1 MKEDRNKI
9 TALHNN
15 IIRCIKQSICQQEQW
30 LALLPDSQKGL
41 RSNPPSGQGLSV
53 DLSLSLTIY
62 IYIYFVSTVVLQVYS
77 FTKHQL
83 ILRWLNISRA
93 GYLIS
98 AGSNTGFSSLPATV
112 SLRKILNPEFP
123 VYWHMNVRKKVF
135 VWMSVWM
142 RHVVW
147 SALSA

>member
-62 IYIYFVSTVVLQVYS
+62 IYIFCFHCCL
-77 FTKHQL
+77 
-83 ILRWLNISRA
+83 A
-93 GYLIS
+93 GIFFYKTPTDIKM
-98 AGSNTGFSSLPATV
+98 AQ
-112 SLRKILNPEFP
+112 
-123 VYWHMNVRKKVF
+123 YQ
-135 VWMSVWM
+135 
-142 RHVVW
+142 
-147 SALSA
+147 

>member
-53 DLSLSLTIY
+53 DLSLSLMICVY
-62 IYIYFVSTVVLQVYS
+62 IFCFHCCL
-77 FTKHQL
+77 
-83 ILRWLNISRA
+83 A
-93 GYLIS
+93 GIFFYKTPTDIKM
-98 AGSNTGFSSLPATV
+98 AQ
-112 SLRKILNPEFP
+112 
-123 VYWHMNVRKKVF
+123 YQ
-135 VWMSVWM
+135 
-142 RHVVW
+142 
-147 SALSA
+147 